1 MPEQAVFSGPAI
13 VFDLAAVFAVT
24 LVIAASLYFLFSL
37 IVLRQI
43 NLMTEAVQT
52 EGASIIRAFGFLHA
66 GLALGVVLF
75 FIGWL
80 F

>member
-1 MPEQAVFSGPAI
+1 MPEQNLLTVPSL
-13 VFDLAAVFAVT
+13 VFDLAAVFSVM
-24 LVIAASLYFLFSL
+24 LVIAAALYFVFSL

-43 NLMTEAVQT
+43 NLMTETVQT
-52 EGASIIRAFGFLHA
+52 EGAPIIRAFGFLHA
-66 GLALGVVLF
+66 GVALGVVLL